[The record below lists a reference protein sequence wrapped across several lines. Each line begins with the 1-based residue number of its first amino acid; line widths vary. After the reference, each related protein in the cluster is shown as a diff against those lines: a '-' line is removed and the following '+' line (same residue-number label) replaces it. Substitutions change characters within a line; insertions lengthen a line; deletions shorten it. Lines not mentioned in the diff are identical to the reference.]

1 VALRRG
7 SSGHRRTQGDAPT
20 QDVSHLV
27 PNLELLVDK
36 QDIQTIL
43 DSLDVQISMGRIDQ
57 VTYDTLKQKWT
68 QQLQEI
74 VTSEAGR
81 IIAIATT
88 RERTTEDY
96 IDALVPITMVQPARA
111 SQQEQPHYTIEVL
124 ACPKCAAP
132 AALQPGHDL
141 TRPVQC
147 PFCDTVYTVRQSQD
161 NAQQLKKDLKAWLD
175 QMIVGSGYNGTSSVD
190 VNARRFIFTESLYPV
205 LKKDID
211 RRLEAFENVL
221 EAPLVQI
228 EETKHFR
235 DYRPDT
241 RLTTMAK
248 GNNQWLKTLS
258 TRVMAQQLQDF
269 AVMQDDKEKVQ
280 QLQMRVLSLI
290 YYANIAQHQLTPTL
304 ASYHVVRQ
312 NVVALQKDYQAY
324 AQKIGDEHY
333 LSYVYALDARMS
345 GDILLLD
352 LLISALDEGRRV
364 APETLLAQINTVL
377 AQLNKAYQLA
387 RTCTYNPLY
396 TSPLEQ
402 GIQKDITVARILLAV
417 ATCFEFVTR
426 TQATEF
432 KPFYMHLMRY
442 ANSLTSF
449 QKAEHLLWLLTSVGR
464 VLAARSGEA
473 PLPVVK
479 DWSWL
484 EAAVEANRHKSTLGT
499 SGETAQVQAQHYH
512 PYWVARLSYS
522 AVSGLFAKKVSV
534 HEGFLLVD
542 ATSTE
547 APIVTPVIE
556 TDATL
561 PLVQVGLQSFQLL
574 DTQIV
579 SLPAVLTYDMAE
591 RAMKAYT
598 YTHETELKILAVRM
612 IGVLYLPVASVC
624 YTVKN
629 KQRTMIVGHLNGIN
643 QHLEHAL
650 KQTQDF
656 LK

>member
-1 VALRRG
+1 M
-7 SSGHRRTQGDAPT
+7 
-20 QDVSHLV
+20 
-27 PNLELLVDK
+27 DK

-57 VTYDTLKQKWT
+57 TTYDTLKQKWT

-74 VTSEAGR
+74 ATKETGR
-81 IIAIATT
+81 ILTIAATNG
-88 RERTTEDY
+88 ERKTEDH
-96 IDALVPITMVQPARA
+96 IDTFVPVPLVQHVPTVTPPPE
-111 SQQEQPHYTIEVL
+111 EQPHYTIEVL

-132 AALQPGHDL
+132 TALQPGQDL

-161 NAQQLKKDLKAWLD
+161 NAQQLKQELKAWLD
-175 QMIVGSGYNGTSSVD
+175 QMIVGSGYTGASSVD
-190 VNARRFIFTESLYPV
+190 VNARRFIFTESLYPT

-228 EETKHFR
+228 EETRHFR

-241 RLTTMAK
+241 RLTAMAR

-269 AVMQDDKEKVQ
+269 AVVQDDKEKLQ

-290 YYANIAQHQLTPTL
+290 YYTNIAQHQLAPTF

-312 NVVALQKDYQAY
+312 NVAALQKDYQAY

-333 LSYVYALDARMS
+333 LSYIHALDARMS

-352 LLISALDEGRRV
+352 LLISTLAEGRRV
-364 APETLLAQINTVL
+364 TPEKLLQQINNVL
-377 AQLNKAYQLA
+377 TQLNKAYQLA
-387 RTCTYNPLY
+387 RACTYNPLY

-402 GIQKDITVARILLAV
+402 GIQKDITVARIILAI
-417 ATCFEFVTR
+417 ATSFEFVTR
-426 TQATEF
+426 TQAEEF
-432 KPFYMHLMRY
+432 KPFYIRLLRY
-442 ANSLTSF
+442 ANSLAKF
-449 QKAEHLLWLLTSVGR
+449 QNAEHLLWLLTSVGR
-464 VLAARSGEA
+464 VLAARSGDA

-484 EAAVEANRHKSTLGT
+484 EATVEANRHKATLGM
-499 SGETAQVQAQHYH
+499 SGEVAQVQAQHYH
-512 PYWVARLSYS
+512 PYWVAELSYS
-522 AVSGLFAKKVSV
+522 AVSGGVLAKKVSV
-534 HEGFLLVD
+534 HKGFLLAD

-547 APIVTPVIE
+547 APVVTPVID
-556 TDATL
+556 TDVAL
-561 PLVQVGLQSFQLL
+561 PFVQVGLQSFQLL
-574 DTQIV
+574 DKQIV
-579 SLPAVLTYDMAE
+579 SLPAIMTYDMAE

-629 KQRTMIVGHLNGIN
+629 KQRTMIVGRLNGIN
-643 QHLEHAL
+643 QHVEHAL
-650 KQTQDF
+650 KQTQEF
-656 LK
+656 LKERG